1 MPSQGRLS
9 RVLVHRLYCFR
20 EHVTFPVGA
29 QQQVAG
35 NASALSGLAF
45 TSLADDDDMAQW
57 VPNEDMHMAMTPGSV
72 ADAPQPHHED
82 SISLDTAFDVSPH
95 Y

>member
-1 MPSQGRLS
+1 M
-9 RVLVHRLYCFR
+9 
-20 EHVTFPVGA
+20 TFPVGA

>member
-1 MPSQGRLS
+1 MP
-9 RVLVHRLYCFR
+9 CFKGALCICWGI
-20 EHVTFPVGA
+20 VSSNACDISTGA

-57 VPNEDMHMAMTPGSV
+57 VPNDDMAITPGSV
-72 ADAPQPHHED
+72 AGAPQSHIED
-82 SISLDTAFDVSPH
+82 SISLDTAFDVSPQ